1 MQVSSNLSLRLWLR
15 PAQHRVKNESRLRR
29 LRTVRRQQ
37 PLQRLTGYAMAI
49 PAFSRAH
56 PHPRTRTPQTIALN
70 ASAPDYLH
78 LSSCARRRSAS
89 ESVSGPSEMY
99 ANAFGSGL
107 ERVWGASVAT

>member
-37 PLQRLTGYAMAI
+37 PLQRLCHGHPGFQPSSPT
-49 PAFSRAH
+49 STH
-56 PHPRTRTPQTIALN
+56 PHTPQTIALN

-78 LSSCARRRSAS
+78 LSLCARTDA
-89 ESVSGPSEMY
+89 
-99 ANAFGSGL
+99 AQAK
-107 ERVWGASVAT
+107 A